1 MTSSGPVE
9 LISGARIDEATKG
22 FPALDRSVPILEVE
36 AEGWTIDDL
45 APPFCALRRSALD
58 HNLGLMAAYGVQR
71 GIRLAPHGKVS
82 MAPQLWWRQLGAGAW
97 GMTAAGASQ
106 ARVMRAAGISRVL
119 IANELVDPAS
129 IRWAAADLADGNELV
144 CQVDSTVG
152 VEALEEGLR
161 DAGVGRPLSVLVELG
176 HPSGRTGCRDLHS
189 AMEVA
194 ANVER
199 TDLLRLAGVT
209 AYEGTLADDRRPA
222 SLANVRG
229 FLYELHGVGEAL
241 FERFPIDGKPI
252 VSAGGSMFFDLAAE
266 VLSGGWAAAVEVLI
280 RPGCYLTHDTGHY
293 AASSPFEAAPPEA
306 RFRSAIEVWG
316 VVLSR
321 PEHDLAIVGLGRR
334 DVPFDQG
341 YPRPLLARRG
351 PEEMWS
357 IDGFADVTGLND
369 QHAYCRVSGDVSLEV
384 GDLVMFGISH
394 PCSAFDRWRVI
405 AELDDDDRVVGAI
418 ATYF

>member
-1 MTSSGPVE
+1 MTPSDPAE
-9 LISGARIDEATKG
+9 LISGARIDETTKG
-22 FPALDRSVPILEVE
+22 FPPLDHPVPILEVE
-36 AEGWTIDDL
+36 AQGWTIDDL
-45 APPFCALRRSALD
+45 APPFCALRRSAVD
-58 HNLGLMAAYGVQR
+58 HNLGLMAAYCVQR

-82 MAPQLWWRQLGAGAW
+82 MAPQLWERQLSAGAW
-97 GMTAAGASQ
+97 GMTAAGAGQ

-129 IRWAAADLADGNELV
+129 IRWAAADLADGHEAL

-152 VEALEEGLR
+152 VAALEDGLR
-161 DAGVGRPLSVLVELG
+161 EAGVSRPLPVLVELG
-176 HPSGRTGCRDLHS
+176 HQRGRTGCRDLDS

-199 TDLLRLAGVT
+199 SELLRLAGVT
-209 AYEGTLADDRRPA
+209 GYEGTLADDRRPE
-222 SLANVRG
+222 SLANVRD
-229 FLYELHGVGEAL
+229 FLGDLHGVGEAL
-241 FERFPIDGKPI
+241 FERFPIDGEPI

-266 VLSGGWAAAVEVLI
+266 VLSAGWAGDVEVLV
-280 RPGCYLTHDTGHY
+280 RPGCYLTHDSGHY
-293 AASSPFEAAPPEA
+293 AASSPFGTALPEA

-316 VVLSR
+316 IVLSR
-321 PEHDLAIVGLGRR
+321 PERDLAIIGLGRR

-341 YPRPLLARRG
+341 NPRPLRVRRG
-351 PEEMWS
+351 LEEVMTV
-357 IDGFADVTGLND
+357 DGFADVTGLND
-369 QHAYCRVSGDVSLEV
+369 QHAFCRVSGDLSLEV

-418 ATYF
+418 ATFF